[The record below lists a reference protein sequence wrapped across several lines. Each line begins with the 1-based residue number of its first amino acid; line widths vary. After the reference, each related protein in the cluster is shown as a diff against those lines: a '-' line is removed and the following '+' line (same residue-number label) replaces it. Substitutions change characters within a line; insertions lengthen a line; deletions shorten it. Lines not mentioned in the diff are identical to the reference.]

1 MLQGVLIRG
10 SYGHLKWFYGDAL
23 KVIEDSMDIQHF
35 HLCGM
40 RKAPTTVSAWV
51 DRCLQSMLYLF
62 WLTGGLN
69 GQVITEIMVQQAER
83 SFLDEDKDAS
93 DWIEIYNPLPEQV
106 SLEGWSLSDDP
117 DFPKKW
123 VFPNLSMGPGALWTV
138 FASGKDFRDPGQ
150 ALHTNFKLNI
160 SGEFLG
166 LFDADGVLQSGFE
179 PEYPQQVAGVSYG
192 FAHRGA
198 VHHEAEPEFHYWV
211 PTDDSLD
218 AAWKRLNF
226 DDGAW
231 TMGHGGV
238 GFDGSRGSPLQ
249 PLVLTDIGDVMR
261 SKNASVYLRYTFHT
275 DANNPA
281 IRLKYYFDDGFILY
295 LNGRRITSVHA
306 PSTPVWNS
314 RGNRAR
320 QDGEEWLPA
329 WVNLG
334 EEDGVRRGKN
344 VIAVHALNFRHVDR
358 DFLFRMSLDWWGEL
372 EGLAPTSGFLS
383 QASPDAPNIRSF
395 EEVLTPPT
403 FEEEASIFNETKTVS
418 LVHENPRARI
428 YFTIDGS
435 LPDESSTL
443 YQGVISLRASAQINA
458 RAYAEDFVP
467 SPITTRVF
475 IATSSRSNTISFDSD
490 LPVVVIDTQHSRISS
505 LSRTPAL
512 MHIYDVLED
521 GRARLNHTPVFQ
533 GVGSLKVRG
542 SSTEGRPKKAYS
554 VEIQDVYGN
563 DRDVSLLGMPE
574 ESDWILYAPYNFDR
588 ALMRNPLTYELS
600 QSMGRYAVRTRFCEV
615 YVNIPNRPL
624 GASSYQGVYVL
635 MEKIKRGRNR
645 VDVDKVLQRHTE
657 LPEVS
662 GGYVLKIDRL
672 DPGDNGFVGGLQALA
687 FVEPKESEVTSAQRS
702 FLVNYLNSM
711 NRSLRNRDY
720 TATTPAYDRYLD
732 EAAWIDFHILN
743 EFTKNPDGFRLSTYM
758 YLPRDGRLTFG
769 PVWDFDRTMGCDDD
783 NRAANPAGWSGVHR
797 YGWWMQMFRNPN
809 FEQAYID
816 RWQSLREGVFST
828 DNLHAIIDRMADE
841 LSESS
846 ERNFQKWPLLRSVS
860 AWRTEVRQLKNWV
873 RDRAKWMD
881 AQYLTP
887 PRWDTQPGP
896 VPEDGFVRFQSDGN
910 DLYVTMDGTDPRLPG
925 GGVAPSA
932 KLLSFRRAVVE
943 VDQPLRLM
951 ARSYDN
957 GRWSGLLEGYFVLPE
972 PAPLIL
978 SEIMYHPSDAAW
990 VNTPWRE
997 EDLEYLEIFNQGD
1010 HSIQLDGLALTQGV
1024 TFTFPSWELLP
1035 GQAVVVASNPDAL
1048 RESFPQIADAILGP
1062 FVGRLANNG
1071 ETLTLLDGAGRILD
1085 ELSYGDE
1092 EPWPAA
1098 ADGDGSSLVRMRS
1111 DGAEPTAWI
1120 ASVEPGGNPA
1130 RHRTLVE
1137 IPVSITRISGE
1148 ALQLNF
1154 QVEAG
1159 RSYQLMAT
1167 LDLSSDSWEI
1177 IQIWEASPTSHD
1189 KTVVLDAPF
1198 APQRFFKLVTP

>member
-1 MLQGVLIRG
+1 MDSLRWLHGNL
-10 SYGHLKWFYGDAL
+10 L
-23 KVIEDSMDIQHF
+23 KVINERMDIQHS
-35 HLCGM
+35 HLSGV
-40 RKAPTTVSAWV
+40 RKARTTLPAWICY
-51 DRCLQSMLYLF
+51 CLQSMLYLF
-62 WLTGGLN
+62 WLADGLH
-69 GQVITEIMVQQAER
+69 GQMITEIMVQQAER
-83 SFLDEDKDAS
+83 SFLDEDKDAA
-93 DWIEIYNPLPEQV
+93 DWIEIYNPLSEQV

-117 DFPKKW
+117 DVPQKW
-123 VFPNLSMGPGALWTV
+123 VFPKLSMGPGALRTV
-138 FASGKDFRDPGQ
+138 FASGKDFREPDQ
-150 ALHTNFKLNI
+150 ALHTNFRLNI

-166 LFDADGVLQSGFE
+166 LFDAAGVLQSGFE
-179 PEYPQQVAGVSYG
+179 PTYPQQVAGVSYG

-198 VHHEAEPEFHYWV
+198 VHHEAEPEFRYWV

-218 AAWKRLNF
+218 ASWKRLSF

-231 TMGHGGV
+231 TVGQGGV
-238 GFDGSRGSPLQ
+238 GFDGSRGAPLQ
-249 PLVLTDIGDVMR
+249 SLVLTDIGDVMR
-261 SKNASVYLRYTFHT
+261 SKNASVYLRYTF
-275 DANNPA
+275 DADTENPA

-320 QDGEEWLPA
+320 QDGEEWLPSWMQLDA
-329 WVNLG
+329 
-334 EEDGVRRGKN
+334 EDGVRPGKN

-358 DFLFRMSLDWWGEL
+358 DFLFRMSLDWWGAL
-372 EGLAPTSGFLS
+372 EGVAPTPGFLS
-383 QASPDAPNIRSF
+383 QASPGAPNIRSF
-395 EEVLTPPT
+395 DRVLTPPI
-403 FEEEASIFNETKTVS
+403 FEEEAGMFDQSQI
-418 LVHENPRARI
+418 VHLRHDNPQVRI
-428 YFTIDGS
+428 YYTLDGS
-435 LPDESSTL
+435 PPTERSVL
-443 YQGVISLRASAQINA
+443 YQEPIVLSSSAEIHA
-458 RAYAEDFVP
+458 RAYLDGALA
-467 SPITTRVF
+467 SPIETRLF
-475 IATSSRSNTISFDSD
+475 LAAMSETLSFSSD
-490 LPVVVIDTQHSRISS
+490 LPIVVVDTLRAGISAS
-505 LSRTPAL
+505 GRTPAL
-512 MHIYDVLED
+512 MHVYDLQED
-521 GRARLNHTPVFQ
+521 GRARLDQTPVFQ
-533 GVGSLKVRG
+533 GLSSLKVRG
-542 SSTEGRPKKAYS
+542 SSTEGRPKKAFS
-554 VEIQDVYGN
+554 VEIQDVHGN

-588 ALMRNPLTYELS
+588 ALMRNPLVYELS
-600 QSMGRYAVRTRFCEV
+600 RSIGRYAVRTRFCEV
-615 YVNIPNRPL
+615 YVNQRGRPL
-624 GASSYQGVYVL
+624 DSASYVGVYVL
-635 MEKIKRGRNR
+635 MEKIKRGQDR
-645 VDVDKVLQRHTE
+645 VDMDKVLQRHTA

-662 GGYVLKIDRL
+662 GGYMLKIDRL
-672 DPGDNGFVGGLQALA
+672 DPGDSGFTGGSQALA

-702 FLVNYLNSM
+702 FLVNYLNNM

-720 TATTPAYDRYLD
+720 TAATPAYDRYVD

-797 YGWWMQMFRNPN
+797 YGWWSQLFRNPN

-828 DNLHAIIDRMADE
+828 ENLHAIIDRMAEE

-881 AQYLTP
+881 GQYLAP

-932 KLLSFRRAVVE
+932 QALSSRRAVVE

-972 PAPLIL
+972 PASLIL

-1010 HSIQLDGLALTQGV
+1010 RSIQLDGLALTQGV
-1024 TFTFPSWELLP
+1024 TFTFPSRELLP
-1035 GQAVVVASNPDAL
+1035 GQAVVVASNPEAL

-1062 FVGRLANNG
+1062 FAGRLANNG
-1071 ETLTLLDGAGRILD
+1071 ETLTLLDGAGRVLD
-1085 ELSYGDE
+1085 EVSYEDE

-1098 ADGDGSSLVRMRS
+1098 ADGDGFSLVRMRS
-1111 DGAEPTAWI
+1111 DGAEPTAWM
-1120 ASVEPGGNPA
+1120 ASVEAGGNLA
-1130 RHRTLVE
+1130 RHSTSADIL
-1137 IPVSITRISGE
+1137 VSITRTSRE

-1154 QVEAG
+1154 KVEAG

-1167 LDLSSDSWEI
+1167 RDLSSDAWEI
-1177 IQIWEASPTSHD
+1177 IQTWEASPTSQE
-1189 KTVVLDAPF
+1189 KTVVLDAPD

>member
-1 MLQGVLIRG
+1 MDSLRWLHGNL
-10 SYGHLKWFYGDAL
+10 L
-23 KVIEDSMDIQHF
+23 KVINDKMDIQHS
-35 HLCGM
+35 HLSGM
-40 RKAPTTVSAWV
+40 RRARTTLPAWICY
-51 DRCLQSMLYLF
+51 CLQSMLYLF
-62 WLTGGLN
+62 WLADGLH
-69 GQVITEIMVQQAER
+69 GQMITEIMVQQAER
-83 SFLDEDKDAS
+83 SFLDEDKDAA
-93 DWIEIYNPLPEQV
+93 DWIEIYNPLSEQV

-117 DFPKKW
+117 DVPQKW
-123 VFPNLSMGPGALWTV
+123 VFPKLSMGPGALRTV
-138 FASGKDFRDPGQ
+138 FASGKDFREPDQ
-150 ALHTNFKLNI
+150 ALHTNFRLNI

-166 LFDADGVLQSGFE
+166 LFDAAGVLQSGFE
-179 PEYPQQVAGVSYG
+179 PTYPQQVAGVSYG

-198 VHHEAEPEFHYWV
+198 VHHEAEPEFRYWV

-218 AAWKRLNF
+218 ASWKRLSF

-231 TMGHGGV
+231 TVGQGGV
-238 GFDGSRGSPLQ
+238 GFDGSRGAPLQ
-249 PLVLTDIGDVMR
+249 SLVLTDIGDVMR
-261 SKNASVYLRYTFHT
+261 SKNASVYLRYTF
-275 DANNPA
+275 DADTENPA

-320 QDGEEWLPA
+320 QDGEEWLPSWMQLDA
-329 WVNLG
+329 
-334 EEDGVRRGKN
+334 EDGVRPGKN

-358 DFLFRMSLDWWGEL
+358 DFLFRMSLDWWGAL
-372 EGLAPTSGFLS
+372 EGVAPTPGFLS
-383 QASPDAPNIRSF
+383 QASPGAPNIRSF
-395 EEVLTPPT
+395 DRVLTPPI
-403 FEEEASIFNETKTVS
+403 FEEEAGMFDQSQI
-418 LVHENPRARI
+418 VHLRHDNPQVRI
-428 YFTIDGS
+428 YYTLDGS
-435 LPDESSTL
+435 PPTERSVL
-443 YQGVISLRASAQINA
+443 YQEPIVLSSSAEIHA
-458 RAYAEDFVP
+458 RAYLDGALA
-467 SPITTRVF
+467 SPIETRLF
-475 IATSSRSNTISFDSD
+475 LAAMSETLSFSSD
-490 LPVVVIDTQHSRISS
+490 LPIVVVDTLRAGISAS
-505 LSRTPAL
+505 GRTPAL
-512 MHIYDVLED
+512 MHVYDLQED
-521 GRARLNHTPVFQ
+521 GRARLDQTPVFQ
-533 GVGSLKVRG
+533 GLSSLKVRG
-542 SSTEGRPKKAYS
+542 SSTEGRPKKAFS
-554 VEIQDVYGN
+554 VEIQDVHGN

-588 ALMRNPLTYELS
+588 ALMRNPLVYELS
-600 QSMGRYAVRTRFCEV
+600 RSIGRYAVRTRFCEV
-615 YVNIPNRPL
+615 YVNQRGRPL
-624 GASSYQGVYVL
+624 SATSYVGVYVL
-635 MEKIKRGRNR
+635 MEKIKRGQDR
-645 VDVDKVLQRHTE
+645 VDMDKVLQRHTA

-662 GGYVLKIDRL
+662 GGYMLKIDRL
-672 DPGDNGFVGGLQALA
+672 DPGDSGFTGGSQALA

-702 FLVNYLNSM
+702 FLVNYLNNM

-720 TATTPAYDRYLD
+720 TAATPAYDRYVD

-797 YGWWMQMFRNPN
+797 YGWWSQLFRNPN

-816 RWQSLREGVFST
+816 RWQFLREGVFST
-828 DNLHAIIDRMADE
+828 ENLHAIIDRMAEE

-881 AQYLTP
+881 GQYLAP

-932 KLLSFRRAVVE
+932 QALSSRRAVVE

-972 PAPLIL
+972 PASLIL

-1010 HSIQLDGLALTQGV
+1010 RSIQLDGLALTQGV
-1024 TFTFPSWELLP
+1024 TFTFPSRELLP
-1035 GQAVVVASNPDAL
+1035 GQAVVVASNPEAL

-1062 FVGRLANNG
+1062 FAGRLANNG
-1071 ETLTLLDGAGRILD
+1071 ETLTLLDGAGRVLD
-1085 ELSYGDE
+1085 EVSYEDE

-1098 ADGDGSSLVRMRS
+1098 ADGDGFSLVRMRS
-1111 DGAEPTAWI
+1111 DGAEPTAWM
-1120 ASVEPGGNPA
+1120 ASVESGGNPA
-1130 RHRTLVE
+1130 RHTTSAE
-1137 IPVSITRISGE
+1137 ILMSITRTSRE

-1154 QVEAG
+1154 QLEAG

-1167 LDLSSDSWEI
+1167 RDLSSDAWEI
-1177 IQIWEASPTSHD
+1177 IQTWEVSPTSQE
-1189 KTVVLDAPF
+1189 KTVVLDAPD

>member
-1 MLQGVLIRG
+1 MDSLRWLHGNL
-10 SYGHLKWFYGDAL
+10 L
-23 KVIEDSMDIQHF
+23 KVINDRMDIQHS
-35 HLCGM
+35 HLSGM
-40 RKAPTTVSAWV
+40 RRARTTLPACICY
-51 DRCLQSMLYLF
+51 CLQSMLYLF
-62 WLTGGLN
+62 WLADGLH
-69 GQVITEIMVQQAER
+69 GQMITEIMVQQAER
-83 SFLDEDKDAS
+83 SFLDEDKDAA
-93 DWIEIYNPLPEQV
+93 DWIEIYNPLSEQV

-117 DFPKKW
+117 DVPQKW
-123 VFPNLSMGPGALWTV
+123 VFPKLSMGPGALRTV
-138 FASGKDFRDPGQ
+138 FASGKDFREPDQ
-150 ALHTNFKLNI
+150 ALHTNFRLNI

-166 LFDADGVLQSGFE
+166 LFDAAGVLQSGFE
-179 PEYPQQVAGVSYG
+179 PTYPQQVAGVSYG

-198 VHHEAEPEFHYWV
+198 VHHEAEPEFRYWV

-218 AAWKRLNF
+218 ASWKRLSF

-231 TMGHGGV
+231 TVGQGGV
-238 GFDGSRGSPLQ
+238 GFDGSRGAPLQ
-249 PLVLTDIGDVMR
+249 SLVLTDIGDVMR
-261 SKNASVYLRYTFHT
+261 SKNASVYLRYTF
-275 DANNPA
+275 DADTENPA

-320 QDGEEWLPA
+320 QDGEEWLPSWMQLDA
-329 WVNLG
+329 
-334 EEDGVRRGKN
+334 EDGVRPGKN

-358 DFLFRMSLDWWGEL
+358 DFLFRMSLDWWGAL
-372 EGLAPTSGFLS
+372 EGVAPTPGFLS
-383 QASPDAPNIRSF
+383 QASPGAPNIRSF
-395 EEVLTPPT
+395 DRVLTPPI
-403 FEEEASIFNETKTVS
+403 FEEEAGMFDQSQI
-418 LVHENPRARI
+418 VHLRHDNPQVRI
-428 YFTIDGS
+428 YYTLDGS
-435 LPDESSTL
+435 PPTERSVL
-443 YQGVISLRASAQINA
+443 YQEPIVLSSSAEIHA
-458 RAYAEDFVP
+458 RAYLDGALS
-467 SPITTRVF
+467 SPIETRLF
-475 IATSSRSNTISFDSD
+475 LAAMSETLSFSSD
-490 LPVVVIDTQHSRISS
+490 LPIVVVDTLRAGISAS
-505 LSRTPAL
+505 SRTPAL
-512 MHIYDVLED
+512 MHVYDVQED
-521 GRARLNHTPVFQ
+521 GRARLDQTPVFQ
-533 GVGSLKVRG
+533 GLSSLKVRG
-542 SSTEGRPKKAYS
+542 SSTEGRPKKAFS
-554 VEIQDVYGN
+554 VEIQDVHGN

-588 ALMRNPLTYELS
+588 ALMRNPLVYELS
-600 QSMGRYAVRTRFCEV
+600 RSIGRYAVRTRFCEV
-615 YVNIPNRPL
+615 YVNQRGRPL
-624 GASSYQGVYVL
+624 SATSYVGVYVL
-635 MEKIKRGRNR
+635 MEKIKRGQDR
-645 VDVDKVLQRHTE
+645 VDMDKVLQRHTA

-662 GGYVLKIDRL
+662 GGYMLKIDRL
-672 DPGDNGFVGGLQALA
+672 DPGDSGFTGGSQALA

-702 FLVNYLNSM
+702 FLVNYLNNM

-720 TATTPAYDRYLD
+720 TAATPAYDRYVD

-797 YGWWMQMFRNPN
+797 YGWWSQLFRNPN

-816 RWQSLREGVFST
+816 RWQFLREGVFST
-828 DNLHAIIDRMADE
+828 ENLHAIIDRMAEE

-881 AQYLTP
+881 GQYLAP

-932 KLLSFRRAVVE
+932 QALSSRRAVVE

-972 PAPLIL
+972 PASLIL

-1010 HSIQLDGLALTQGV
+1010 RSIQLDGLALTQGV
-1024 TFTFPSWELLP
+1024 TFTFPSRELLP
-1035 GQAVVVASNPDAL
+1035 GQAVVVASNPEAL

-1062 FVGRLANNG
+1062 FAGRLANNG
-1071 ETLTLLDGAGRILD
+1071 ETLTLLDGAGRVLD
-1085 ELSYGDE
+1085 EVSYEDE

-1098 ADGDGSSLVRMRS
+1098 ADGDGFSLVRMRS
-1111 DGAEPTAWI
+1111 DGAEPTAWM
-1120 ASVEPGGNPA
+1120 ASVESGGNPA
-1130 RHRTLVE
+1130 RHTTSAE
-1137 IPVSITRISGE
+1137 ILMSITRTSRE

-1154 QVEAG
+1154 QLEAG

-1167 LDLSSDSWEI
+1167 RDLSSDAWEI
-1177 IQIWEASPTSHD
+1177 IQTWEVSPTSQE
-1189 KTVVLDAPF
+1189 KTVVLDAPD

>member
-1 MLQGVLIRG
+1 MDSLRWLHGNL
-10 SYGHLKWFYGDAL
+10 L
-23 KVIEDSMDIQHF
+23 KVINDKMDIQHS
-35 HLCGM
+35 HLSGM
-40 RKAPTTVSAWV
+40 RRARTTLPAWICY
-51 DRCLQSMLYLF
+51 CLQSMLYLF
-62 WLTGGLN
+62 WLADGLH
-69 GQVITEIMVQQAER
+69 GQMITEIMVQQAER
-83 SFLDEDKDAS
+83 SFLDEDKDAA
-93 DWIEIYNPLPEQV
+93 DWIEIYNPLSEQV

-117 DFPKKW
+117 DVPQKW
-123 VFPNLSMGPGALWTV
+123 VFPKLSMGPGALRTV
-138 FASGKDFRDPGQ
+138 FASGKDFREPDQ
-150 ALHTNFKLNI
+150 ALHTNFRLNI

-166 LFDADGVLQSGFE
+166 LFDAAGVLQSGFE
-179 PEYPQQVAGVSYG
+179 PTYPQQVAGVSYG

-198 VHHEAEPEFHYWV
+198 VHHEAEPEFRYWV

-218 AAWKRLNF
+218 ASWKRLSF

-231 TMGHGGV
+231 TVGQGGV
-238 GFDGSRGSPLQ
+238 GFDGSRGAPLQ
-249 PLVLTDIGDVMR
+249 SLVLTDIGDVMR
-261 SKNASVYLRYTFHT
+261 SKNASVYLRYTF
-275 DANNPA
+275 DADTENPA

-320 QDGEEWLPA
+320 QDGEEWLPSWMQLDA
-329 WVNLG
+329 
-334 EEDGVRRGKN
+334 EDGVRPGKN

-358 DFLFRMSLDWWGEL
+358 DFLFRMSLDWWGAL
-372 EGLAPTSGFLS
+372 EGVAPTPGFLS
-383 QASPDAPNIRSF
+383 QASPGAPNIRSF
-395 EEVLTPPT
+395 DRVLTPPI
-403 FEEEASIFNETKTVS
+403 FEEEAGMFDQSQI
-418 LVHENPRARI
+418 VHLRHDNPQVRI
-428 YFTIDGS
+428 YYTLDGS
-435 LPDESSTL
+435 PPTERSVL
-443 YQGVISLRASAQINA
+443 YQEPIVLSSSAEIHA
-458 RAYAEDFVP
+458 RAYLDGALA
-467 SPITTRVF
+467 SPIETRLF
-475 IATSSRSNTISFDSD
+475 LAAMSETLSFSSD
-490 LPVVVIDTQHSRISS
+490 LPIVVVDTLRAGISAS
-505 LSRTPAL
+505 GRTPAL
-512 MHIYDVLED
+512 MHVYDLQED
-521 GRARLNHTPVFQ
+521 GRARLDQTPVFQ
-533 GVGSLKVRG
+533 GLSSLKVRG
-542 SSTEGRPKKAYS
+542 SSTEGRPKKAFS
-554 VEIQDVYGN
+554 VEIQDVHGN

-588 ALMRNPLTYELS
+588 ALMRNPLVYELS
-600 QSMGRYAVRTRFCEV
+600 RSIGRYAVRTRFCEV
-615 YVNIPNRPL
+615 YVNQRGRPL
-624 GASSYQGVYVL
+624 SATSYVGVYVL
-635 MEKIKRGRNR
+635 MEKIKRGQDR
-645 VDVDKVLQRHTE
+645 VDMDKVLQRHTA

-662 GGYVLKIDRL
+662 GGYMLKIDRL
-672 DPGDNGFVGGLQALA
+672 DPGDSGFTGGSQALA

-702 FLVNYLNSM
+702 FLVNYLNNM

-720 TATTPAYDRYLD
+720 TAATPAYDRYVD

-797 YGWWMQMFRNPN
+797 YGWWSQLFRNPN

-816 RWQSLREGVFST
+816 RWQFLREGVFST
-828 DNLHAIIDRMADE
+828 ENLHAIIDRMAEE

-881 AQYLTP
+881 GQYLAP

-932 KLLSFRRAVVE
+932 QALSSRRAVVE

-972 PAPLIL
+972 PASLIL

-1010 HSIQLDGLALTQGV
+1010 RSIQLDGLALTQGV
-1024 TFTFPSWELLP
+1024 TFTFPSRELLP
-1035 GQAVVVASNPDAL
+1035 GQAVVVASNPEAL

-1062 FVGRLANNG
+1062 FAGRLANNG
-1071 ETLTLLDGAGRILD
+1071 ETLTLLDGAGRVLD
-1085 ELSYGDE
+1085 EVSYEDE

-1098 ADGDGSSLVRMRS
+1098 ADGDGFSLVRMRS
-1111 DGAEPTAWI
+1111 DGAEPTAWM
-1120 ASVEPGGNPA
+1120 ASVESGGNPA
-1130 RHRTLVE
+1130 RHTTSAE
-1137 IPVSITRISGE
+1137 ILMSITRTSRE

-1154 QVEAG
+1154 QLEAG

-1167 LDLSSDSWEI
+1167 RDLSSDAWEI
-1177 IQIWEASPTSHD
+1177 IQTWEVSPTSQE
-1189 KTVVLDAPF
+1189 KTLVLDAPD

>member
-1 MLQGVLIRG
+1 MDSLRWLHGNL
-10 SYGHLKWFYGDAL
+10 L
-23 KVIEDSMDIQHF
+23 KVINDRMDIQHS
-35 HLCGM
+35 HLSGV
-40 RKAPTTVSAWV
+40 RKARTTLPA
-51 DRCLQSMLYLF
+51 RIYYCLQSMLYLF
-62 WLTGGLN
+62 WLADGLH
-69 GQVITEIMVQQAER
+69 GQMITEIMVQQAER
-83 SFLDEDKDAS
+83 SFLDEDKDAA
-93 DWIEIYNPLPEQV
+93 DWIEIYNPLSEQV

-117 DFPKKW
+117 DVPQKW
-123 VFPNLSMGPGALWTV
+123 VFPKLSMGPGALRTV
-138 FASGKDFRDPGQ
+138 FASGKDFREPDQ
-150 ALHTNFKLNI
+150 ALHTNFRLNI

-166 LFDADGVLQSGFE
+166 LFDAAGVLQSGFE
-179 PEYPQQVAGVSYG
+179 PTYPQQVAGVSYG

-198 VHHEAEPEFHYWV
+198 VHHEAEPEFRYWV

-218 AAWKRLNF
+218 ASWKRLSF

-231 TMGHGGV
+231 TVGQGGV
-238 GFDGSRGSPLQ
+238 GFDGSRGAPLQ
-249 PLVLTDIGDVMR
+249 SLVLTDIGDVMR
-261 SKNASVYLRYTFHT
+261 SKNASVYLRYTF
-275 DANNPA
+275 DADTENPA

-320 QDGEEWLPA
+320 QDGEEWLPSWMQLDA
-329 WVNLG
+329 
-334 EEDGVRRGKN
+334 EDGVRPGKN

-358 DFLFRMSLDWWGEL
+358 DFLFRMSLDWWGAL
-372 EGLAPTSGFLS
+372 EGVAPTPGFLS
-383 QASPDAPNIRSF
+383 QASPGAPNIRSF
-395 EEVLTPPT
+395 DRVLTPPI
-403 FEEEASIFNETKTVS
+403 FEEEAGMFDQSQI
-418 LVHENPRARI
+418 VHLRHDNPQVRI
-428 YFTIDGS
+428 YYTLDGS
-435 LPDESSTL
+435 PPTERSVL
-443 YQGVISLRASAQINA
+443 YQEPIVLSSSAEIHA
-458 RAYAEDFVP
+458 RAYLDGALA
-467 SPITTRVF
+467 SPIETRLF
-475 IATSSRSNTISFDSD
+475 LAAMSETLSFSSD
-490 LPVVVIDTQHSRISS
+490 LPIVVVDTLRAGISAS
-505 LSRTPAL
+505 GRTPAL
-512 MHIYDVLED
+512 MHVYDLQED
-521 GRARLNHTPVFQ
+521 GRARLDQTPVFQ
-533 GVGSLKVRG
+533 GLSSLKVRG
-542 SSTEGRPKKAYS
+542 SSTEGRPKKAFS
-554 VEIQDVYGN
+554 VEIQDVHGN

-588 ALMRNPLTYELS
+588 ALMRNPLVYELS
-600 QSMGRYAVRTRFCEV
+600 RSIGRYAVRTRFCEV
-615 YVNIPNRPL
+615 YVNQRGRPL
-624 GASSYQGVYVL
+624 SATSYVGVYVL
-635 MEKIKRGRNR
+635 MEKIKRGQDR
-645 VDVDKVLQRHTE
+645 VDMDKVLQRHTA

-662 GGYVLKIDRL
+662 GGYMLKIDRL
-672 DPGDNGFVGGLQALA
+672 DPGDSGFTGGSQALA

-702 FLVNYLNSM
+702 FLVNYLNNM

-720 TATTPAYDRYLD
+720 TAATPAYDRYVD

-797 YGWWMQMFRNPN
+797 YGWWSQLFRNPN

-816 RWQSLREGVFST
+816 RWQFLREGVFST
-828 DNLHAIIDRMADE
+828 ENLHAIIDRMAEE

-881 AQYLTP
+881 GQYLAP

-932 KLLSFRRAVVE
+932 QALSSRRAVVE

-957 GRWSGLLEGYFVLPE
+957 GRWSGLLKGYFVLPE
-972 PAPLIL
+972 PASLIL

-990 VNTPWRE
+990 VNTPWKE

-1010 HSIQLDGLALTQGV
+1010 RSIQLDGLALTQGV
-1024 TFTFPSWELLP
+1024 TFTFPSRELLP
-1035 GQAVVVASNPDAL
+1035 GQAVVVASNPEAL

-1062 FVGRLANNG
+1062 FAGRLANNG
-1071 ETLTLLDGAGRILD
+1071 ETLTLLDGAGRVLD
-1085 ELSYGDE
+1085 EVSYEDE

-1098 ADGDGSSLVRMRS
+1098 ADGDGFSLVRMRS
-1111 DGAEPTAWI
+1111 DGAEPTAWM
-1120 ASVEPGGNPA
+1120 ASVESGGNPA
-1130 RHRTLVE
+1130 RHGTSEDIL
-1137 IPVSITRISGE
+1137 VSITRTSRE

-1167 LDLSSDSWEI
+1167 LDLSSDAWEI
-1177 IQIWEASPTSHD
+1177 IQTWEVSPTSQE
-1189 KTVVLDAPF
+1189 KTVVLDAPD

>member
-1 MLQGVLIRG
+1 MDSLRWLHGNL
-10 SYGHLKWFYGDAL
+10 L
-23 KVIEDSMDIQHF
+23 KVINDRMDIQHS
-35 HLCGM
+35 HLSGM
-40 RKAPTTVSAWV
+40 RRARTTLPAWICY
-51 DRCLQSMLYLF
+51 CLQSMLYLF
-62 WLTGGLN
+62 WLADGLH
-69 GQVITEIMVQQAER
+69 GQMITEIMVQQAER
-83 SFLDEDKDAS
+83 SFLDEDKDAA
-93 DWIEIYNPLPEQV
+93 DWIEIYNPLSEQV

-117 DFPKKW
+117 DVPQKW
-123 VFPNLSMGPGALWTV
+123 VFPKLSMGPGALRTV
-138 FASGKDFRDPGQ
+138 FASGKDFREPDQ
-150 ALHTNFKLNI
+150 ALHTNFRLNI

-166 LFDADGVLQSGFE
+166 LFDAAGVLQSGFE
-179 PEYPQQVAGVSYG
+179 PTYPQQVAGVSYG

-198 VHHEAEPEFHYWV
+198 VHHEAEPEFRYWV

-218 AAWKRLNF
+218 ASWKRLSF

-231 TMGHGGV
+231 TVGQGGV
-238 GFDGSRGSPLQ
+238 GFDGSRGAPLQ
-249 PLVLTDIGDVMR
+249 SLVLTDIGDVMR
-261 SKNASVYLRYTFHT
+261 SKNASVYLRYTF
-275 DANNPA
+275 DADTENPA

-320 QDGEEWLPA
+320 QDGEEWLPSWMQLDA
-329 WVNLG
+329 
-334 EEDGVRRGKN
+334 EDGVRPGKN

-358 DFLFRMSLDWWGEL
+358 DFLFRMSLDWWGAL
-372 EGLAPTSGFLS
+372 EGVAPTPGFLS
-383 QASPDAPNIRSF
+383 QASPGAPNIRSF
-395 EEVLTPPT
+395 DRVLTPPI
-403 FEEEASIFNETKTVS
+403 FEEEAGMFDQSQI
-418 LVHENPRARI
+418 VHLRHDNPQVRI
-428 YFTIDGS
+428 YYTLDGS
-435 LPDESSTL
+435 PPTERSVL
-443 YQGVISLRASAQINA
+443 YQEPIVLSSSAEIHA
-458 RAYAEDFVP
+458 RAYLDGALA
-467 SPITTRVF
+467 SPIETRLF
-475 IATSSRSNTISFDSD
+475 LAAMSETLSFSSD
-490 LPVVVIDTQHSRISS
+490 LPIVVVDTLRAGISAS
-505 LSRTPAL
+505 GRTPAL
-512 MHIYDVLED
+512 MHVYDLQED
-521 GRARLNHTPVFQ
+521 GRARLDQTPVFQ
-533 GVGSLKVRG
+533 GLSSLKVRG
-542 SSTEGRPKKAYS
+542 SSTEGRPKKAFS
-554 VEIQDVYGN
+554 VEIQDVHGN

-588 ALMRNPLTYELS
+588 ALMRNPLVYELS
-600 QSMGRYAVRTRFCEV
+600 RSIGRYAVRTRFCEV
-615 YVNIPNRPL
+615 YVNQRGRPL
-624 GASSYQGVYVL
+624 SATSYVGVYVL
-635 MEKIKRGRNR
+635 MEKIKRGQDR
-645 VDVDKVLQRHTE
+645 VDMDKVLQRHTA

-662 GGYVLKIDRL
+662 GGYMLKIDRL
-672 DPGDNGFVGGLQALA
+672 DPGDSGFTGGSQALA

-702 FLVNYLNSM
+702 FLVNYLNNM

-720 TATTPAYDRYLD
+720 TAATPAYDRYVD

-797 YGWWMQMFRNPN
+797 YGWWSQLFRNPN

-816 RWQSLREGVFST
+816 RWQFLREGVFST
-828 DNLHAIIDRMADE
+828 ENLHAIIDRMAEE

-881 AQYLTP
+881 GQYLAP

-932 KLLSFRRAVVE
+932 QALSSRRAVVE

-972 PAPLIL
+972 PASLIL

-990 VNTPWRE
+990 VNTPWKE

-1010 HSIQLDGLALTQGV
+1010 RSIQLDGLALTQGV
-1024 TFTFPSWELLP
+1024 TFTFPSRELLP
-1035 GQAVVVASNPDAL
+1035 GQAVVVASNPEAL

-1062 FVGRLANNG
+1062 FAGRLANNG
-1071 ETLTLLDGAGRILD
+1071 ETLTLLDGAGRVLD
-1085 ELSYGDE
+1085 EVSYEDE

-1098 ADGDGSSLVRMRS
+1098 ADGDGFSLVRMRS
-1111 DGAEPTAWI
+1111 DGAEPTAWM
-1120 ASVEPGGNPA
+1120 ASVESGGNPA
-1130 RHRTLVE
+1130 RHTTSAE
-1137 IPVSITRISGE
+1137 ILMSITRTSRE

-1154 QVEAG
+1154 QLEAG

-1167 LDLSSDSWEI
+1167 RDLSSDAWEI
-1177 IQIWEASPTSHD
+1177 IQTWEVSPTSQE
-1189 KTVVLDAPF
+1189 KTVVLDAPD

>member
-1 MLQGVLIRG
+1 MDSLRWLHGNL
-10 SYGHLKWFYGDAL
+10 L
-23 KVIEDSMDIQHF
+23 KVINDRMDIQHS
-35 HLCGM
+35 HLSGM
-40 RKAPTTVSAWV
+40 RRARTTLPACICY
-51 DRCLQSMLYLF
+51 CLQSMLYLF
-62 WLTGGLN
+62 WLADGLH
-69 GQVITEIMVQQAER
+69 GQMITEIMVQQAER
-83 SFLDEDKDAS
+83 SFLDEDKDAA
-93 DWIEIYNPLPEQV
+93 DWIEIYNPLSEQV

-117 DFPKKW
+117 DVPQKW
-123 VFPNLSMGPGALWTV
+123 VFPKLSMGPGALRTV
-138 FASGKDFRDPGQ
+138 FASGKDFREPDQ
-150 ALHTNFKLNI
+150 ALHTNFRLNI

-166 LFDADGVLQSGFE
+166 LFDAAGVLQSGFE
-179 PEYPQQVAGVSYG
+179 PTYPQQVAGVSYG

-198 VHHEAEPEFHYWV
+198 VHHEAEPEFRYWV

-218 AAWKRLNF
+218 ASWKRLSF

-231 TMGHGGV
+231 TVGQGGV
-238 GFDGSRGSPLQ
+238 GFDGSRGAPLQ
-249 PLVLTDIGDVMR
+249 SLVLTDIGDVMR
-261 SKNASVYLRYTFHT
+261 SKNASVYLRYTF
-275 DANNPA
+275 DADTENPA

-320 QDGEEWLPA
+320 QDGEEWLPSWMQLDA
-329 WVNLG
+329 
-334 EEDGVRRGKN
+334 EDGVRPGKN

-358 DFLFRMSLDWWGEL
+358 DFLFRMSLDWWGAL
-372 EGLAPTSGFLS
+372 EGVAPTPGFLS
-383 QASPDAPNIRSF
+383 QASPGAPNIRSF
-395 EEVLTPPT
+395 DRVLTPPI
-403 FEEEASIFNETKTVS
+403 FEEEAGMFDQSQI
-418 LVHENPRARI
+418 VHLRHDNPQVRI
-428 YFTIDGS
+428 YYTLDGS
-435 LPDESSTL
+435 PPTERSVL
-443 YQGVISLRASAQINA
+443 YQEPIVLSSSAEIHA
-458 RAYAEDFVP
+458 RAYLDGALS
-467 SPITTRVF
+467 SPIETRLF
-475 IATSSRSNTISFDSD
+475 LAAMSETLSFSSD
-490 LPVVVIDTQHSRISS
+490 LPIVVVDTLRAGISAS
-505 LSRTPAL
+505 GRTPAL
-512 MHIYDVLED
+512 MHVYDLQED
-521 GRARLNHTPVFQ
+521 GRARLDQTPVFQ
-533 GVGSLKVRG
+533 GLSSLKVRG
-542 SSTEGRPKKAYS
+542 SSTEGRPKKAFS
-554 VEIQDVYGN
+554 VEIQDVHGN

-588 ALMRNPLTYELS
+588 ALMRNPLVYELS
-600 QSMGRYAVRTRFCEV
+600 RSIGRYAVRTRFCEV
-615 YVNIPNRPL
+615 YVNQRGRPL
-624 GASSYQGVYVL
+624 SATSYVGVYVL
-635 MEKIKRGRNR
+635 MEKIKRGQDR
-645 VDVDKVLQRHTE
+645 VDMDKVLQRHTA

-662 GGYVLKIDRL
+662 GGYMLKIDRL
-672 DPGDNGFVGGLQALA
+672 DPGDSGFTGGSQALA

-702 FLVNYLNSM
+702 FLVNYLNNM

-720 TATTPAYDRYLD
+720 TAATPAYDRYVD

-797 YGWWMQMFRNPN
+797 YGWWSQLFRNPN

-816 RWQSLREGVFST
+816 RWQFLREGVFST
-828 DNLHAIIDRMADE
+828 ENLHAIIDRMAEE

-881 AQYLTP
+881 GQYLAP

-932 KLLSFRRAVVE
+932 QALSSRRAVVE

-972 PAPLIL
+972 PASLIL

-1010 HSIQLDGLALTQGV
+1010 RSIQLDGLALTQGV
-1024 TFTFPSWELLP
+1024 TFTFPSRELLP
-1035 GQAVVVASNPDAL
+1035 GQAVVVASNPEAL

-1062 FVGRLANNG
+1062 FAGRLANNG
-1071 ETLTLLDGAGRILD
+1071 ETLTLLDGAGRVLD
-1085 ELSYGDE
+1085 EVSYEDE

-1098 ADGDGSSLVRMRS
+1098 ADGDGFSLVRMRS
-1111 DGAEPTAWI
+1111 DGAEPTAWM
-1120 ASVEPGGNPA
+1120 ASVESGGNPA
-1130 RHRTLVE
+1130 RHTTSAE
-1137 IPVSITRISGE
+1137 ILMSITRTSRE

-1154 QVEAG
+1154 QLEAG

-1167 LDLSSDSWEI
+1167 RDLSSDAWEI
-1177 IQIWEASPTSHD
+1177 IQTWEVSPTSQE
-1189 KTVVLDAPF
+1189 KTVVLDAPD

>member
-1 MLQGVLIRG
+1 
-10 SYGHLKWFYGDAL
+10 LKWFYGDAL

-306 PSTPVWNS
+306 PSIPVWNS

-932 KLLSFRRAVVE
+932 KLLSFRRAFVE

-1167 LDLSSDSWEI
+1167 RDLSSDSWEI

>member
-1 MLQGVLIRG
+1 MDSLRWLHGNL
-10 SYGHLKWFYGDAL
+10 L
-23 KVIEDSMDIQHF
+23 KVINDRMDIQHS
-35 HLCGM
+35 HLSGM
-40 RKAPTTVSAWV
+40 RRARTTLPAWICY
-51 DRCLQSMLYLF
+51 CLQSMLYLF
-62 WLTGGLN
+62 WLADGLH
-69 GQVITEIMVQQAER
+69 GQMITEIMVQQAER
-83 SFLDEDKDAS
+83 SFLDEDKDAA
-93 DWIEIYNPLPEQV
+93 DWIEIYNPLSEQV

-117 DFPKKW
+117 DVPQKW
-123 VFPNLSMGPGALWTV
+123 VFPKLSMGPGALRTV
-138 FASGKDFRDPGQ
+138 FASGKDFREPDQ
-150 ALHTNFKLNI
+150 ALHTNFRLNI

-166 LFDADGVLQSGFE
+166 LFDAAGVLQSGFE
-179 PEYPQQVAGVSYG
+179 PTYPQQVAGVSYG

-198 VHHEAEPEFHYWV
+198 VHHEAEPEFRYWV

-218 AAWKRLNF
+218 ASWKRLSF

-231 TMGHGGV
+231 TVGQGGV
-238 GFDGSRGSPLQ
+238 GFDGSRGAPLQ
-249 PLVLTDIGDVMR
+249 SLVLTDIGDVMR
-261 SKNASVYLRYTFHT
+261 SKNASVYLRYTF
-275 DANNPA
+275 DADTENPA

-320 QDGEEWLPA
+320 QDGEEWLPSWMQLDA
-329 WVNLG
+329 
-334 EEDGVRRGKN
+334 EDGVRPGKN

-358 DFLFRMSLDWWGEL
+358 DFLFRMSLDWWGAL
-372 EGLAPTSGFLS
+372 EGVAPTPGFLS
-383 QASPDAPNIRSF
+383 QASPGAPNIRSF
-395 EEVLTPPT
+395 DRVLTPPI
-403 FEEEASIFNETKTVS
+403 FEEEAGMFDQSQI
-418 LVHENPRARI
+418 VHLRHDNPQVRI
-428 YFTIDGS
+428 YYTLDGS
-435 LPDESSTL
+435 PPTERSVL
-443 YQGVISLRASAQINA
+443 YQEPIVLSSSAEIHA
-458 RAYAEDFVP
+458 RAYLDGALA
-467 SPITTRVF
+467 SPIETRLF
-475 IATSSRSNTISFDSD
+475 LAAMSETLSFSSD
-490 LPVVVIDTQHSRISS
+490 LPIVVVDTLRAGISAS
-505 LSRTPAL
+505 GRTPAL
-512 MHIYDVLED
+512 MHVYDLQED
-521 GRARLNHTPVFQ
+521 GRARLDQTPVFQ
-533 GVGSLKVRG
+533 GLSSLKVRG
-542 SSTEGRPKKAYS
+542 SSTEGRPKKAFS
-554 VEIQDVYGN
+554 VEIQDVHGN

-588 ALMRNPLTYELS
+588 ALMRNPLVYELS
-600 QSMGRYAVRTRFCEV
+600 RSIGRYAVRTRFCEV
-615 YVNIPNRPL
+615 YVNQRGRPL
-624 GASSYQGVYVL
+624 SATSYVGVYVL
-635 MEKIKRGRNR
+635 MEKIKRGQDR
-645 VDVDKVLQRHTE
+645 VDMDKVLQRHTA

-662 GGYVLKIDRL
+662 GGYMLKIDRL
-672 DPGDNGFVGGLQALA
+672 DPGDSGFTGGSQALA

-702 FLVNYLNSM
+702 FLVNYLNNM

-720 TATTPAYDRYLD
+720 TAATPAYDRYVD

-783 NRAANPAGWSGVHR
+783 NRAANPAGWSEVHR
-797 YGWWMQMFRNPN
+797 YGWWSQLFRNPN

-816 RWQSLREGVFST
+816 RWQFLREGVFST
-828 DNLHAIIDRMADE
+828 ENLHAIIDRMAEE

-881 AQYLTP
+881 GQYLAP

-932 KLLSFRRAVVE
+932 QALSSRRAVVE

-972 PAPLIL
+972 PASLIL

-1010 HSIQLDGLALTQGV
+1010 RSIQLDGLALTQGV
-1024 TFTFPSWELLP
+1024 TFTFPSRELLP
-1035 GQAVVVASNPDAL
+1035 GQAVVVASNPEAL

-1062 FVGRLANNG
+1062 FAGRLANNG
-1071 ETLTLLDGAGRILD
+1071 ETLTLLDGAGRVLD
-1085 ELSYGDE
+1085 EVSYEDE

-1098 ADGDGSSLVRMRS
+1098 ADGDGFSLVRMRS
-1111 DGAEPTAWI
+1111 DGAEPTAWM
-1120 ASVEPGGNPA
+1120 ASVESGGNPA
-1130 RHRTLVE
+1130 RHGTSEDIL
-1137 IPVSITRISGE
+1137 VSITRTSRE

-1154 QVEAG
+1154 QLEAG

-1167 LDLSSDSWEI
+1167 RDLSSDAWEI
-1177 IQIWEASPTSHD
+1177 IQTWEVSPTSQE
-1189 KTVVLDAPF
+1189 KTVVLDAPD